1 MPIPLDLCT
10 TEDHGHLQDEAVR
23 ERIFTLRSSGAL
35 VKSGNGT
42 ALAGGRSLLFAVYP

>member
-1 MPIPLDLCT
+1 MSIPLDLCT

-23 ERIFTLRSSGAL
+23 EQIFTLRSSGAS

-42 ALAGGRSLLFAVYP
+42 ALTGGRPLLFAVYP